1 MQTIEQTWTGKNTFT
16 VPGRY
21 FRLLSTVNPV
31 DVYFYMK
38 GQLIG
43 QALQMLAGLAA
54 DGLDFDRIEI
64 STGGAEAVKFIVS
77 ASPIRYD
84 RLSGDM
90 DINNTAGGYTNSRA
104 TVLSSGVS
112 TLLAASAT
120 RRYCLVQNNDTSVAI
135 RLTMDG
141 VNPTASQG
149 IRIPAGGYWESP
161 AMFAPTGAIKAI
173 AESGAGVAVEVVAG

>member
-1 MQTIEQTWTGKNTFT
+1 MQTIEQTWTGKNTFA

-31 DVYFYMK
+31 DVYFYLK

-43 QALQMLAGLAA
+43 QALQMQAGLAA

-64 STGGAEAVKFIVS
+64 TTGGAEAVKFIVS
-77 ASPIRYD
+77 DSPIRYD

-90 DINNTAGGYTNSRA
+90 DVNNTAGAYTNSRA

-112 TLLAASAT
+112 TLLAADAN
-120 RRYCLVQNNDTSVAI
+120 RRYVLVQNNDTSVSL

-141 VNPTASQG
+141 VDPTTTQG
-149 IRIPAGGYWESP
+149 VRIPPGGFWESP
-161 AMFAPTGAIKAI
+161 AMYAPTGAIKAI
-173 AESGAGVAVEVVAG
+173 AESGAGVAVEVVRG

>member
-1 MQTIEQTWTGKNTFT
+1 MQTIEQTWTGKNSFT

-21 FRLLSTVNPV
+21 FRLLETVNAV
-31 DVYFYMK
+31 DIVFYLK
-38 GQLIG
+38 GQEVG
-43 QALQMLAGLAA
+43 RALQMRAGLAA

-64 STGGAEAVKFIVS
+64 TTGGAEAVKFIVS
-77 ASPIRYD
+77 NSPIRYD

-90 DINNTAGGYTNSRA
+90 DINNTAGAYTNSRA
-104 TVLSSGVS
+104 TVLSSGVA

-120 RRYCLVQNNDTSVAI
+120 RRYCLVQNNDSSVAI

-141 VNPTASQG
+141 SNPTTSQG

-173 AESGAGVAVEVVAG
+173 AESGAGCAVEVVEG